1 MASVFT
7 MIMNGDIPGR
17 FVWQDDRVTAFL
29 TIAPINPGHTLV
41 VPREEI
47 DHWTDL
53 PDDLVAHL
61 MTVAKTIGA
70 VLRNEFEPDRVGVI
84 VAGLEVP
91 HAHVHLIPFNTESEL
106 SFSRANADVDPSELD
121 VVAERIRARLT
132 LAGFD
137 QARQTA

>member
-1 MASVFT
+1 MVSVFT

-70 VLRNEFEPDRVGVI
+70 ALRDEFEPDRVGVI

-91 HAHVHLIPFNTESEL
+91 HAHVHLIPFDTESEL